1 MCQVEKPLFAL
12 TSIAM
17 QCIVTV
23 QNIKNCVLQLQESK
37 LWCPDHPLHALL
49 GQSEAVGPR
58 EAEEEEEGEE
68 GEAEGDHLG
77 CA

>member
-1 MCQVEKPLFAL
+1 MSGRETTFLSYL
-12 TSIAM
+12 L
-17 QCIVTV
+17 IVTV
-23 QNIKNCVLQLQESK
+23 DNVCVLQLQESK

-68 GEAEGDHLG
+68 GEGEGEGDQLG

>member
-1 MCQVEKPLFAL
+1 MCQVEKPLFCL
-12 TSIAM
+12 DLH
-17 QCIVTV
+17 IVAADNV
-23 QNIKNCVLQLQESK
+23 CVLQLQESK

-68 GEAEGDHLG
+68 GEGDCDHLG